1 MIPEEARQYAKH
13 SWWSDHLEWLLENK
27 PALVKRLFRKNP
39 EDLAVFL
46 SQKVK
51 QALRTQE
58 IMVSQG
64 TEDRVAED
72 WVFEEIISPAFSVD
86 FPNPLP
92 EEFEEKVRDWADS
105 YGLNNDQNDQDTV

>member
-13 SWWSDHLEWLLENK
+13 SWWSNHLEWLLENK
-27 PALVKRLFRKNP
+27 PTLVKRLFRKNP

-46 SQKVK
+46 GQKVK

-64 TEDRVAED
+64 TEERIAED
-72 WVFEEIISPAFSVD
+72 WVFEEIISPALSAD
-86 FPNPLP
+86 PPNPLP
-92 EEFEEKVRDWADS
+92 EEFEEKVRDWTEG
-105 YGLNNDQNDQDTV
+105 YELNEE